1 MLDMRI
7 DMYSDIAC
15 PWCYVG
21 ERRLE
26 KALATFPD
34 LEIDWHWHAFQ
45 LQPQMPPR
53 GVEWQSFI
61 VQKFGGAG
69 QRDAAFAHVVES
81 GRLEG
86 IVFDFVKMP
95 VAPNTVNA
103 HRLVLMAQAKGVGQ
117 AVAEALF
124 KAYFTDAQDITDP
137 VVLEQIGAAHG
148 LEGVGAM
155 LETDLYVTDVRDAQL
170 EASQLGVT
178 GVPFIVFDE
187 RFALS
192 GAQPLEVFTRAIKT
206 ALDAQPPK

>member
-1 MLDMRI
+1 MRI
-7 DMYSDIAC
+7 DVFSDIAC
-15 PWCYVG
+15 PWCYIG
-21 ERRLE
+21 ERRLV
-26 KALATFPD
+26 KALVSFPN
-34 LEIDWHWHAFQ
+34 LEIDWHWRAFQ

-53 GVEWQSFI
+53 GLEWQNFI

-95 VAPNTVNA
+95 VAPNTVGA
-103 HRLVLMAQAKGVGQ
+103 HRLMLMAQAIGAGQ

-137 VVLEQIGAAHG
+137 AILEQIGAAHG
-148 LEGVGAM
+148 LEGVSAM
-155 LETDLYVTDVRDAQL
+155 LETDLCVKDVHDAQL

-178 GVPFIVFDE
+178 GVPFIVFDQ
-187 RFALS
+187 RYALS
-192 GAQPLEVFTRAIKT
+192 GAQPLEVFTRAIQT
-206 ALDAQPPK
+206 ALDAQPLT

>member
-1 MLDMRI
+1 MRI
-7 DMYSDIAC
+7 DVFSDIAC
-15 PWCYVG
+15 PWCFVG
-21 ERRLE
+21 ERRLK

-34 LEIDWHWHAFQ
+34 LEIDWHWRAFQ
-45 LQPQMPPR
+45 LQPQMPLR
-53 GVEWQSFI
+53 GFEWQSFI
-61 VQKFGGAG
+61 VQKFGGAN

-103 HRLVLMAQAKGVGQ
+103 HRLVLMAQQSGAGQ

-137 VVLEQIGAAHG
+137 SVLESIGAAHG
-148 LEGVGAM
+148 LEAVTAM
-155 LETDLYVTDVRDAQL
+155 LETDLYVSDVHDAQQ

-187 RFALS
+187 RYALS
-192 GAQPLEVFTRAIKT
+192 GAQPLEVFQRAIQT
-206 ALDAQPPK
+206 AMDAQPRA

>member
-1 MLDMRI
+1 MRI
-7 DMYSDIAC
+7 DIFSDIAC
-15 PWCYVG
+15 PWCFVG
-21 ERRLE
+21 ERRL
-26 KALATFPD
+26 KQALTSFPD
-34 LEIDWHWHAFQ
+34 LEIDWHWRAFQ

-53 GVEWQSFI
+53 GLEWQSFI

-69 QRDAAFAHVVES
+69 QRDAAFAHVIES

-86 IVFDFVKMP
+86 IVFDFVRMP

-103 HRLVLMAQAKGVGQ
+103 HRLVLAAQARGTGQ
-117 AVAEALF
+117 VVAEALF

-137 VVLEQIGAAHG
+137 AVLERIGATHG
-148 LEGVGAM
+148 LENVSAM
-155 LETDLYVTDVRDAQL
+155 LETDLYVKDVHDAQV

-187 RFALS
+187 RYALS
-192 GAQPLEVFTRAIKT
+192 GAQPLEVFTRAIQT